1 MQMLQCAQYAV
12 TTKGKTS
19 FVEPSLAVA
28 SENEVHQILLR
39 SPLLNSETCINTYIK
54 DGTEQ

>member
-1 MQMLQCAQYAV
+1 MCYNHKCRINGTLRCA
-12 TTKGKTS
+12 S
-19 FVEPSLAVA
+19 FVEPSLRDA

-39 SPLLNSETCINTYIK
+39 SPLLNCETCINTYIK